1 MSFLPFSSYSHDVYT
16 IEGLLKVAFLDNV
29 VEGRYEHGLVK
40 LDSLRLFSSDAPVS
54 DMFNYEIDRN
64 KNIVN
69 IRIPRSKRYYFN
81 PSERLFSGKEYCS
94 DISSSGYTVRVL
106 NSINNEFKKIYI
118 KHEWSCGSLG
128 CLHNLMFG
136 NRKILSFCG
145 E

>member
-16 IEGLLKVAFLDNV
+16 IEGLLKVAFLDKV

-40 LDSLRLFSSDAPVS
+40 LDSFSLLSSDAPVS

-81 PSERLFSGKEYCS
+81 SSYRLFSGKEYCS
-94 DISSSGYTVRVL
+94 DISSSGYTVRIL
-106 NSINNEFKKIYI
+106 NSINSEFNKIYV
-118 KHEWSCGSLG
+118 KHEWSCGSSG
-128 CLHNLMFG
+128 CSHNLILG
-136 NRKILSFCG
+136 NEEILNFC